1 MTTRAKI
8 LAGALLLVA
17 VLQARDKTDVIV
29 MENGD
34 RMTGEIKGLNS
45 GVLRVSLDYVD
56 GTLSVEWSKV
66 KRLES
71 SQLFIVQEQDGSYYT
86 GTLTSPEGA
95 RDKIEIAMFSNTK
108 TVLER
113 SRVVGLEETSETF
126 LQRLSGDISIGAVY
140 SKGNNTTQYTLGSEV
155 EYLRE
160 RWGIQNSV
168 NSNLSASS
176 GANTST
182 RNQVD
187 INAYRLTPWK
197 NYFYGGLATFLQSSV
212 QGIDRQTSLGVGI
225 GRFFKNTNR
234 ARVSLLGGVAWQAT
248 KYEPSKLSIP
258 AQEDASALIA
268 GNVGFFLFK
277 KTNLS
282 LRAYLFPSLTD
293 AGRIRFNTNATYY
306 LKVFGN
312 LSWNLSFYGNWDT
325 RPPPTFS
332 GSDYGYSSGLTWT
345 FGYK

>member
-1 MTTRAKI
+1 
-8 LAGALLLVA
+8 
-17 VLQARDKTDVIV
+17 VIV
-29 MENGD
+29 LENGD
-34 RMTGEIKGLNS
+34 HLTGEIKGLNA

-56 GTLSVEWSKV
+56 GTISVEWSKV
-66 KRLES
+66 KRVES
-71 SQLFIVQEQDGSYYT
+71 KQLFIVQEQDGSSYT
-86 GTLTSPEGA
+86 GTLASPPGEPG
-95 RDKIEIAMFSNTK
+95 KIRIAELENTK
-108 TVLER
+108 AVLER
-113 SRVVGLEETSETF
+113 SRVVGLEETSETV
-126 LQRLSGDISIGAVY
+126 LQRLSGDINIGVVY

-155 EYLRE
+155 QYLRE
-160 RWGIQNSV
+160 RWGLQNDF

-187 INAYRLTPWK
+187 ISAYRLMPWK

-212 QGIDRQTSLGVGI
+212 QGIDRQTSLGAGI

-234 ARVSLLGGVAWQAT
+234 ARVSLLGGVAWQTT
-248 KYEPSKLSIP
+248 KYKPSELGLP
-258 AQEDASALIA
+258 AQETASGLLAANI
-268 GNVGFFLFK
+268 GFFIFK

-282 LRAYLFPSLTD
+282 LRAYLFPSLNEG
-293 AGRIRFNTNATYY
+293 GRIRFNTNATYY
-306 LKVFGN
+306 LKVIHN